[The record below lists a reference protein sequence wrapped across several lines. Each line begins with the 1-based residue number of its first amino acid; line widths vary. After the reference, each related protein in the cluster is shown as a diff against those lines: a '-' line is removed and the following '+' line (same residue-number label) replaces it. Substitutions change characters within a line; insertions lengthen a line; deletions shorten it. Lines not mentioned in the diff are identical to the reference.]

1 MFSAENPG
9 VNGSR
14 FANVSVNFPQQQPQQ
29 LQQQNPYQQLNPTAA
44 SQPQPQSLLSASAS
58 TTNGLQSQ
66 REPEWFNNP
75 RKRAIPQSII
85 KRTTKRSPSTDSS
98 QADNDSGSSTARSGF
113 NSIAFGTKRD
123 AGGFQSSQIAKPASN
138 MEKNTGIIIDSNEA
152 PPSVSLYD
160 WKREDDFGTTVPQM
174 NSNSLLP
181 NDTQITSQSSSSTKK
196 GISADSEFNAF
207 DKGSVAN
214 TNVQNRSES
223 AGNDMGEN
231 LGQTHNESAVIV
243 FGYPESISNL
253 VITHFSK
260 FGYILEDFEVLRS
273 SSGINTA
280 TLRLY
285 GSKPGRKYPIFTG
298 DGWVK
303 LTYDS
308 PPSALRALE
317 ENGRVFGGSLIGCV
331 PYNKRAVEQLASCKI
346 EKEDDIGNLNFS
358 VAPATWADNGS
369 GVFENA
375 EDLSNVTNTQ
385 QFSVDGRQER
395 KGPSP
400 AKNTANNLLDH
411 SKMAHPARRL
421 DIKDGK
427 SLFVHNGAANNH
439 YFLRS
444 LENKMRQ
451 QEENNQK
458 QSGVLHKV
466 NNWLFGWNEL

>member
-1 MFSAENPG
+1 MFATQNPSA
-9 VNGSR
+9 NGSR

-29 LQQQNPYQQLNPTAA
+29 LQQQNPYQPLNPTTT
-44 SQPQPQSLLSASAS
+44 SQQQPQSLLSVSGS
-58 TTNGLQSQ
+58 STNGLQTQ

-75 RKRAIPQSII
+75 KKRAIPQSIV
-85 KRTTKRSPSTDSS
+85 KRTTKRSPSADSS
-98 QADNDSGSSTARSGF
+98 QADNDSGSSTVRSGF
-113 NSIAFGTKRD
+113 NSIAFGTKRN
-123 AGGFQSSQIAKPASN
+123 AGGFQSSQIAKPTTN
-138 MEKNTGIIIDSNEA
+138 VEKNTGILIDSNEA
-152 PPSVSLYD
+152 PPSISLYD
-160 WKREDDFGTTVPQM
+160 WQREDEFGTTLPQL

-181 NDTQITSQSSSSTKK
+181 NDTQVASQSSSSSIKK
-196 GISADSEFNAF
+196 GISTGTEFNAF
-207 DKGSVAN
+207 DKGSVAKTN
-214 TNVQNRSES
+214 TQIRPES
-223 AGNDMGEN
+223 GGNDVGEN

-253 VITHFSK
+253 IITHFSK

-280 TLRLY
+280 TLRLH

-317 ENGRVFGGSLIGCV
+317 ENGLVYGGSLIGCV

-358 VAPATWADNGS
+358 VAPSTLADNGPD
-369 GVFENA
+369 VFENG
-375 EDLSNVTNTQ
+375 EDVSSVTSPQ
-385 QFSVDGRQER
+385 QFVNGKQDR
-395 KGPSP
+395 KGLSP
-400 AKNTANNLLDH
+400 TKNTANNLLDH
-411 SKMAHPARRL
+411 SKVAHPTRRL

-427 SLFVHNGAANNH
+427 SLFVHNGAADNH

-444 LENKMRQ
+444 LEQKMRQ
-451 QEENNQK
+451 QEENNRK
-458 QSGVLHKV
+458 QSSVLHKV